1 MHDMNVAELRDFVEP
16 FLASKS
22 ESKTTLIKYRSYL
35 NTYLKFLET
44 SEYEEM
50 ADESISSYTKKYL
63 GGSNVTTRE
72 NIAREFRDYVLGQVK
87 GDAPMIENEVID
99 ETTAHEPEPGA
110 EQSTE
115 LEPLPEPTHE
125 PEPEPEQSTEPE
137 PLLEPTHETK
147 PELIADSEATQESK
161 AGSNMHKS
169 EAIQV
174 PVQALKKRGRKP
186 KPENE
191 NRTQISANI
200 DNGVYAGLKS
210 LAFVSQQPLSDL
222 IAEILKAF
230 YEDNYEA
237 ISASVEV
244 MRQSE
249 LAKLKIKYHR

>member
-50 ADESISSYTKKYL
+50 TDEAISSYTKKYL

-99 ETTAHEPEPGA
+99 ETTAHEPEP
-110 EQSTE
+110 
-115 LEPLPEPTHE
+115 
-125 PEPEPEQSTEPE
+125 EPEQSTEPE

-161 AGSNMHKS
+161 AGSNIHKS
-169 EAIQV
+169 EAIQI